1 MAKELVPLN
10 DNVIVKPIEAESTT
24 ASGIIIPDTAS
35 KEKPRRGEV
44 LAVGP
49 GKIVDGK
56 RQEIGVKKGDVVI
69 FSQYAPTEIKID
81 GVEYYV
87 IGSDSLLAIEVA

>member
-10 DNVIVKPIEAESTT
+10 DNVIVKPIEAETTT
-24 ASGIIIPDTAS
+24 AGGIVIPDTAS

-69 FSQYAPTEIKID
+69 FSQYAPTEIKVD

-87 IGSDSLLAIEVA
+87 IGSDSLLAIEK

>member
-1 MAKELVPLN
+1 MAKELKPLN
-10 DNVIVKPIEAESTT
+10 DNVIVKPIEAESQT

-87 IGSDSLLAIEVA
+87 IGSDSLLAIEK

>member
-1 MAKELVPLN
+1 MAKNLAPLN
-10 DNVIVKPIEAESTT
+10 DNVIVKPIEAETTT
-24 ASGIIIPDTAS
+24 ASGIVIPDTAS

-49 GKIVDGK
+49 GKFIEGK
-56 RQEIGVKKGDVVI
+56 RVPIGVEKGDIVI
-69 FSQYAPTEIKID
+69 FSQYAPTEIKVD

-87 IGSDSLLAIEVA
+87 IGSDSLLAIEK

>member
-1 MAKELVPLN
+1 MAKNLVPLN
-10 DNVIVKPIEAESTT
+10 DNVIVKPIEAETTT
-24 ASGIIIPDTAS
+24 ASGIVIPDTAS

-81 GVEYYV
+81 GTEYYV
-87 IGSDSLLAIEVA
+87 IGSDSLLAIEK